1 MNHLLC
7 FGLGYSAREFARRLQ
22 AEGWRITGTTRN
34 AESAA
39 RLTSE
44 GFQTLLFDGTKPSD
58 QLAEAVHGASHVLVS
73 AGPDESGDPTLR
85 CHGDDLANAGGLKWI
100 GYLSTIGVYGDH
112 EGQWVD
118 EAVMPRPVSRRS
130 RWRLA
135 AEESWI
141 VFGEESEHAVQLFRL
156 SGIYGPGRN
165 PLQKLIDGTARRIDK
180 PGQVFNR
187 IHVADIAGALQAS
200 IARPAPGRIYN
211 VTDDEPA
218 PPQDVVAYAAELLGL
233 EPPPLIPF
241 DEAPLSPM
249 GRSFY
254 GENTRVSNARLK
266 HELGYEFV
274 YPTYREGLEALLP
287 IVKR

>member
-7 FGLGYSAREFARRLQ
+7 FGLGYSARELAGRLQ
-22 AEGWRITGTTRN
+22 AEGWRVTGTTRS

-44 GFQTLLFDGTKPSD
+44 GLPTLLFDGAEPND
-58 QLAEAVHGASHVLVS
+58 LLAEAARGATHVLVS

-85 CHGDDLANAGGLKWI
+85 CHAGDLAAADGLQWI
-100 GYLSTIGVYGDH
+100 GYLSTVGVYGDH
-112 EGQWVD
+112 QGGWVD
-118 EAVMPRPVSRRS
+118 ETAMPRPVSRRS

-135 AEESWI
+135 AEQSWI
-141 VFGEESEHAVQLFRL
+141 CFGAQADRAVELFRL
-156 SGIYGPGRN
+156 SGIYGPGRS

-187 IHVADIAGALQAS
+187 IHVADIAGVLQAS
-200 IARPAPGRIYN
+200 MARPTPGRIYN

-233 EPPPLIPF
+233 DPPPLIPF

-254 GENTRVSNARLK
+254 GENKRVSNARLK
-266 HELGYEFV
+266 RELSYEFV
-274 YPTYREGLEALLP
+274 YPTYREGLSALLP
-287 IVKR
+287 LGAR

>member
-7 FGLGYSAREFARRLQ
+7 FGLGYSAREFAKRVQ
-22 AEGWRITGTTRN
+22 AEGWRVTGTTRS

-44 GFQTLLFDGTKPSD
+44 GFETFLFDGTERSD
-58 QLAEAVHGASHVLVS
+58 PLAEAVRGASHVLVS

-85 CHGDDLANAGGLKWI
+85 CYGDDLTAASGLKWI
-100 GYLSTIGVYGDH
+100 GYLSTVGVYGDH
-112 EGQWVD
+112 QGRWVD
-118 EAVMPRPVSRRS
+118 EAVMPRPVSQRS

-141 VFGEESEHAVQLFRL
+141 VFGEESEHDVQLFRL

-187 IHVADIAGALQAS
+187 IHVADIAGALRAS
-200 IARPAPGRIYN
+200 ITRRAPGRIYN

-218 PPQDVVAYAAELLGL
+218 PPQDVIAYAAELL
-233 EPPPLIPF
+233 EMDPPPLIPF
-241 DEAPLSPM
+241 DEASLSPM

-254 GENTRVSNARLK
+254 GENKRVSNARLK
-266 HELGYEFV
+266 HELGYELV
-274 YPTYREGLEALLP
+274 YPTYREGLKALLP
-287 IVKR
+287 LAAR

>member
-7 FGLGYSAREFARRLQ
+7 FGLGYSARELARCLK
-22 AEGWRITGTTRN
+22 AEGWRVTGTTRS

-44 GFQTLLFDGTKPSD
+44 GFETLVFDGTKPND
-58 QLAEAVHGASHVLVS
+58 QLAEAVRGASHVLVS
-73 AGPDESGDPTLR
+73 AGPDEHGDPTLR
-85 CHGDDLANAGGLKWI
+85 CHGEDMAAVRGLKWI
-100 GYLSTIGVYGDH
+100 GYLSTIGVYGDQQ
-112 EGQWVD
+112 GQWVD
-118 EAVMPRPVSRRS
+118 ETVMPKPVSQRS

-135 AEESWI
+135 AEENWI

-200 IARPAPGRIYN
+200 IACPAPGRIYN

-218 PPQDVVAYAAELLGL
+218 PPQDVVAYGAELLGID
-233 EPPPLIPF
+233 PPPLIPF
-241 DEAPLSPM
+241 DLRREQARIERAAEA
-249 GRSFY
+249 
-254 GENTRVSNARLK
+254 
-266 HELGYEFV
+266 
-274 YPTYREGLEALLP
+274 
-287 IVKR
+287 